1 MLSIINASA
10 GTGKTYTL
18 VKNYLLEILSKNS
31 NDEFKKLIGLTFTN
45 KAVMK

>member
-18 VKNYLLEILSKNS
+18 VKNYLLEILSKIQMMNLKS
-31 NDEFKKLIGLTFTN
+31 
-45 KAVMK
+45 